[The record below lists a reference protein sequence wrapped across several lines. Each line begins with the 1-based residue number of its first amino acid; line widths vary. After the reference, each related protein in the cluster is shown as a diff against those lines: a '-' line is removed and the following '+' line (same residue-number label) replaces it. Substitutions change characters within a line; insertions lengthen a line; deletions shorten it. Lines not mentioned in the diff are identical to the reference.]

1 MSTEQ
6 PVPQIDLGEFDT
18 VQVTVDAD
26 GKPVLARRIK
36 RHPTHTGGFN
46 ADGTPTRARRY
57 S

>member
-6 PVPQIDLGEFDT
+6 PNLPIYLGEFDT

-36 RHPTHTGGFN
+36 RHPTHTGGVN
-46 ADGTPTRARRY
+46 VDGTPTRARRY
-57 S
+57 P